1 MKVPE
6 NRENSKMSWKNTGC
20 LFESLHSVAPAIG
33 SGSYIVISKTY
44 QKHTPWYNIH
54 GVLITSSFRR
64 VWQLY
69 YINITTVLKTNTNH
83 TTYCWYCGWKKILH
97 QLIPVSSLSHH
108 LRCCI
113 HPKWCRI
120 SSSNRSKCSMYTLSS
135 ASSMNSFL
143 EMWLLKRGQWL
154 LDKNICRLV
163 SVEVIGREK
172 YIENT
177 KIPYMFFFKKKQVWL
192 TIHKLHTSSEKY
204 IILRFFQIWCF
215 NSDLD
220 LKNLMLR
227 AEDPHPNDWSETF
240 PLPIDEVHHLLD
252 IHSPYLNRKEI
263 LRFS

>member
-163 SVEVIGREK
+163 SVEVIGRDK

-177 KIPYMFFFKKKQVWL
+177 KIPYMFFSKKTGMTNYSQTPHFEWK
-192 TIHKLHTSSEKY
+192 IHNPKILPDLMFQLGFGFEEFHAKSRRSSSKR
-204 IILRFFQIWCF
+204 LVR
-215 NSDLD
+215 
-220 LKNLMLR
+220 
-227 AEDPHPNDWSETF
+227 
-240 PLPIDEVHHLLD
+240 D
-252 IHSPYLNRKEI
+252 ISSSHRWGSSSARHS
-263 LRFS
+263 